1 MRAKTKIQVEY
12 EVFKAILDSEHIAEV
27 VEDVKMEM
35 VPSNDEIAQKRFEEG
50 VKSAAQL
57 IANLMQRRI
66 HRLPE
71 NHPDYE
77 AKV

>member
-1 MRAKTKIQVEY
+1 MSMRAKTKIQVEY

-35 VPSNDEIAQKRFEEG
+35 VPSNDEIAQKRFDEG

-66 HRLPE
+66 HRLR
-71 NHPDYE
+71 HS
-77 AKV
+77 ASGWA